1 MAALSGCSGEYTTES
16 NGNGPETPPGSPYS
30 VDGPSP
36 SSDEEFDSYPSEET
50 AQPIKTDSDDKT
62 PLEYSDDD
70 INDDSFCEGEPKD
83 EDEWEEDECSDER
96 EREKNRDQPP

>member
-1 MAALSGCSGEYTTES
+1 MVALSSCSSENTTES

-62 PLEYSDDD
+62 PPEDSDDD
-70 INDDSFCEGEPKD
+70 INDDAFFEGEPKD
-83 EDEWEEDECSDER
+83 EDEWEEDEGSDER
-96 EREKNRDQPP
+96 EREKNKDQPL